1 MTAISRRLRSLPS
14 WQVTLSVALLVLG
27 FLIAAQ
33 LSAEGPRIRYTSQER
48 VPLVETVIGLQSA
61 QDALKDR
68 ILALRSQISTLEAEL
83 PASAAQEKVLNA
95 ELEKARIASGLA
107 QLSGPGLAFK
117 MEDADRAVGNG
128 NTEGL
133 VTARDVRIL
142 VQELW
147 LAGAEA
153 ISVNGERLTT
163 TTAVLDIG
171 NSILVNNAYLAPPY
185 DIEAIGPT
193 DLYDR
198 VSSSASFV
206 EFVRSRIDPSGIRLS
221 FAELD
226 KVIVPAFAGTVAG
239 RYIRSTVPLP

>member
-1 MTAISRRLRSLPS
+1 MTAITRRLRELPS

-48 VPLVETVIGLQSA
+48 VPLVETVIGLQS
-61 QDALKDR
+61 QQEALKDR
-68 ILALRSQISTLEAEL
+68 ILALRGQIGTLEAQL
-83 PASAAQEKVLNA
+83 PASAAQEKALNA
-95 ELEKARIASGLA
+95 ELEKARIAAGLA
-107 QLSGPGLAFK
+107 QLTGPGLAFK
-117 MEDADRAVGNG
+117 LEDADGAIGNS
-128 NTEGL
+128 NADGL

-153 ISVNGERLTT
+153 ISVNGERVTT

-171 NSILVNNAYLAPPY
+171 NSILVNSAYLAPPY
-185 DIEAIGPT
+185 EIKAIGPS
-193 DLYDR
+193 DLYRR
-198 VSSSASFV
+198 VTGSASFV
-206 EFVRSRIDPSGIRLS
+206 EFVRSRVDPSGISLS

-226 KVIVPAFAGTVAG
+226 KTTVPAFAGTVAG
-239 RYIRSTVPLP
+239 RYIRASVGPQ